1 MNDAERAYARDLL
14 GMIRAGDGEGAKAMN
29 ELRNEAVKELAK
41 RLICG

>member
-1 MNDAERAYARDLL
+1 MSRAVDA
-14 GMIRAGDGEGAKAMN
+14 EGAKERN